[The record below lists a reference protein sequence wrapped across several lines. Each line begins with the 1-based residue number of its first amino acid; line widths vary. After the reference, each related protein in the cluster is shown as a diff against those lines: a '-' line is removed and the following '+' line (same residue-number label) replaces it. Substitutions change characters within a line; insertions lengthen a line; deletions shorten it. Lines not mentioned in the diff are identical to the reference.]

1 MEKPGGFGADSGWEV
16 LRAGRKGT
24 GWGLVQPRGQLGGA
38 VSPQSLDAAACTGRV
53 GDIWIQGNTVGARLG
68 ERGAPIRWVVS
79 LPVSTGVLASCQAP
93 LAGNGTDQ
101 QGQLDE
107 RKAPELGGAWAPGEC
122 SGGGQGGDAAA
133 WSPEGLPSQ
142 GAHPVGQGRR
152 PLLDVTLAIRKSLRS
167 ARLSTF
173 SLGLHYNHIIEAI

>member
-1 MEKPGGFGADSGWEV
+1 MISGSRGTPWEPGWVRGGHPSD
-16 LRAGRKGT
+16 GRCHSRSA
-24 GWGLVQPRGQLGGA
+24 Q
-38 VSPQSLDAAACTGRV
+38 
-53 GDIWIQGNTVGARLG
+53 
-68 ERGAPIRWVVS
+68 
-79 LPVSTGVLASCQAP
+79 GVLASCQAP

-122 SGGGQGGDAAA
+122 SRGGQGGDAAA

-142 GAHPVGQGRR
+142 GAHPGWPGAAA
-152 PLLDVTLAIRKSLRS
+152 LLDVTLAIRKSPRS
-167 ARLSTF
+167 ARLSAF

>member
-1 MEKPGGFGADSGWEV
+1 MISGSRGTPWEPGWVRGGHPSD
-16 LRAGRKGT
+16 GRCHSRSA
-24 GWGLVQPRGQLGGA
+24 Q
-38 VSPQSLDAAACTGRV
+38 
-53 GDIWIQGNTVGARLG
+53 
-68 ERGAPIRWVVS
+68 
-79 LPVSTGVLASCQAP
+79 GVLASCQAP

-142 GAHPVGQGRR
+142 GAHPGWPGAAATPGRD
-152 PLLDVTLAIRKSLRS
+152 PGYQEISEKCPAQHFLLGAALQP
-167 ARLSTF
+167 
-173 SLGLHYNHIIEAI
+173 HN